1 MRFIV
6 PPVPCPYPLILSL
19 EHRPLSRIS
28 TFCVYLL
35 AVFLQAGAY
44 GLTFMLPRLYSG
56 FGANEK
62 AVGVSLFIATAS
74 TLLAVYYAGH
84 LSDWFGRVA
93 TLGMACLSIGAALG
107 LFGLA
112 VTVGSLTVIASIL
125 LGAGW
130 GLTYALAPVVL
141 TRLVSA
147 QERVRYFA
155 LHSVV
160 LMAGFGLS
168 PVMAAKIEK
177 AGGSVSDA
185 FFITAIGCL
194 VSALLFFVLIRPV
207 RSHAINAGP
216 EASSRLS
223 LKGVGTILRS
233 RALVPVV
240 MVFLGASVFAGLNN
254 FQTVFADERGL
265 DYADFF
271 LVYTITV
278 VICRIALAQFKGG
291 RHPYL
296 TIALLQYVMAGSV
309 LLFIFSGT
317 SQSAYVVVA
326 ILFGIGYGASY
337 PILVAMAANDANHDL
352 VPQTLQLFAL
362 TYFIGIFGFPLVAGW
377 MIVDVGVTPLLGLI
391 VVMAA
396 FEATMALLRVQKDA
410 LAAPKRT

>member
-1 MRFIV
+1 M
-6 PPVPCPYPLILSL
+6 
-19 EHRPLSRIS
+19 SRTL

-44 GLTFMLPRLYSG
+44 GLTFMLPRLYAG

-93 TLGMACLSIGAALG
+93 TLGMACLSISAALAF
-107 LFGLA
+107 FGLA
-112 VTVGSLTVIASIL
+112 GSVGIQTGVASIL

-141 TRLVSA
+141 TRIVSA
-147 QERVRYFA
+147 EERVRYFA

-168 PVMAAKIEK
+168 PVMAAKIET
-177 AGGSVSDA
+177 AGGSVSDS
-185 FFITAIGCL
+185 FVITAIGCV
-194 VSALLFFVLIRPV
+194 VSALLFFMLIRPV
-207 RSHAINAGP
+207 RAHAVNPGP
-216 EASSRLS
+216 EASSRLNIS
-223 LKGVGTILRS
+223 YVGTILRS

-240 MVFLGASVFAGLNN
+240 MVFLGASVFAGMNN
-254 FQTVFADERGL
+254 FQTVFADARGL

-271 LVYTITV
+271 LVYTVTV
-278 VICRIALAQFKGG
+278 VACRIALAKFKGG
-291 RHPYL
+291 RQPYL

-309 LLFIFSGT
+309 LLFLFSGS
-317 SQSAYVVVA
+317 SQPAYVAVA
-326 ILFGIGYGASY
+326 ILFGVGYGASY
-337 PILVAMAANDANHDL
+337 PILAAMAANDAIDDL

-377 MIVDVGVTPLLGLI
+377 MIVDVGIVPLLALI
-391 VVMAA
+391 TALAA
-396 FEATMALLRVQKDA
+396 IEATMALLRVRKEV
-410 LAAPKRT
+410 AATPEHT

>member
-1 MRFIV
+1 M
-6 PPVPCPYPLILSL
+6 
-19 EHRPLSRIS
+19 SRTL

-44 GLTFMLPRLYSG
+44 GLTFMLPRLYAG

-93 TLGMACLSIGAALG
+93 TLGMACLSISAALAF
-107 LFGLA
+107 FGLA
-112 VTVGSLTVIASIL
+112 DSVGIQTGVASIL

-141 TRLVSA
+141 TRIVSA
-147 QERVRYFA
+147 EERVRYFA

-168 PVMAAKIEK
+168 PVMAAKIEI
-177 AGGSVSDA
+177 AGGSVSDS
-185 FFITAIGCL
+185 FVITAIGCV
-194 VSALLFFVLIRPV
+194 VSALLFFMLIRPV
-207 RSHAINAGP
+207 RAHAVNPGP

-223 LKGVGTILRS
+223 ISYVGTILRS

-240 MVFLGASVFAGLNN
+240 MVFLGASVFAGMNN
-254 FQTVFADERGL
+254 FQTVFADARGL

-271 LVYTITV
+271 LVYTVTV
-278 VICRIALAQFKGG
+278 VACRIALAKFKGG
-291 RHPYL
+291 RQPYL

-309 LLFIFSGT
+309 LLFLFSGS
-317 SQSAYVVVA
+317 SQPAYVAVA
-326 ILFGIGYGASY
+326 ILFGVGYGASY
-337 PILVAMAANDANHDL
+337 PILAAMAANDAIDDL

-377 MIVDVGVTPLLGLI
+377 MIVDVGIVPLLVLI
-391 VVMAA
+391 TVLAA
-396 FEATMALLRVQKDA
+396 IEATMALLRVRKEV
-410 LAAPKRT
+410 AATPEHT